1 MSFLDLARVQ
11 DNLFYFRDMSL
22 HKHALI
28 RYRIIDSML
37 RNKYK
42 PYPTIEDIRAKCED
56 SLFGSDWGDHISIS
70 TIEKDFRAMRL
81 DAELGFFAPI
91 KFSRIHMGYSYSD
104 EEYTIHSIPLKSE
117 DIDAI
122 KFASNTLM
130 NFRESPMFA
139 QFRFAIEKIFD
150 RLNISSDV
158 QDERIEKIVQFDSYP
173 NYPGKEFL
181 QDLYTS
187 IKEYHQIE
195 IVYKRFNSGEKS
207 KRKVHPYLLK
217 EYKHRWYLIA
227 YTPSK
232 KGLATYALDRIHAL
246 NILDDDFILDPGF
259 DALKFFKYAFGITK
273 IEDDFSNVVLKF
285 SSSQKGYLITQP
297 LHSSQKLISED
308 DSSFTLELQVYL
320 TYELMERILSYGED
334 VIVIEPEE
342 LKDTVCKRLLKALEQ
357 Y

>member
-1 MSFLDLARVQ
+1 
-11 DNLFYFRDMSL
+11 
-22 HKHALI
+22 
-28 RYRIIDSML
+28 ML

-104 EEYTIHSIPLKSE
+104 EEYTIHSIALKSE

-195 IVYKRFNSGEKS
+195 IVYKRFNSDEKS
-207 KRKVHPYLLK
+207 KRLVYPYLLK

-227 YTPSK
+227 YTPAK
-232 KGLATYALDRIHAL
+232 KGFATYALDRIHAL
-246 NILDDDFILDPGF
+246 SLLENDFIIDSSFDPS
-259 DALKFFKYAFGITK
+259 KFFKYAFGITK
-273 IEDDFSNVVLKF
+273 VDQHFFNVVLKF
-285 SSSQKGYLITQP
+285 SLSQKGYLITQP
-297 LHSSQKLISED
+297 LHSSQKIISED
-308 DSSFTLELQVYL
+308 KNSFTLELQVYL
-320 TYELMERILSYGED
+320 TYELIERILSYGEK
-334 VIVIEPEE
+334 VLVVKPEE
-342 LKDTVCKRLLKALEQ
+342 LKKTVYNRLLKASEQ

>member
-1 MSFLDLARVQ
+1 
-11 DNLFYFRDMSL
+11 MSL

-37 RNKYK
+37 RNNYK
-42 PYPTIEDIRAKCED
+42 PYPDIEEIRSKCEE

-70 TIEKDFRAMRL
+70 TIEKDFRAMRT

-91 KFSRIHMGYSYSD
+91 KFSRIHMGYYYTD
-104 EEYTIHSIPLKSE
+104 PEYTIHAIPLKNE

-150 RLNISSDV
+150 RLNISSDA
-158 QDERIEKIVQFDSYP
+158 QDERIDQIVQFDSYP

-187 IKEYHQIE
+187 IKEYQQIE
-195 IVYKRFNSGEKS
+195 LVYKRFNSDKAN
-207 KRKVHPYLLK
+207 KRVVHPYLLK
-217 EYKHRWYLIA
+217 EYKHRWYLVA
-227 YTPSK
+227 YVDAK
-232 KGLATYALDRIHAL
+232 KGLATYALDRIQSL
-246 NILDDDFILDPGF
+246 NILEDDFIIDSNFKPLQ
-259 DALKFFKYAFGITK
+259 FFKYSFGITQV
-273 IEDDFSNVVLKF
+273 ENDFFKVLLKF
-285 SSSQKGYLITQP
+285 SSAQKGYLMTQP

-308 DSSFTLELQVYL
+308 KDSFTIGLEVYL
-320 TYELMERILSYGED
+320 TYELIETVLSYGED
-334 VIVIEPEE
+334 VLVLQPEE
-342 LKDTVCKRLLKALEQ
+342 LKKIIHKRLLKAVKQ

>member
-1 MSFLDLARVQ
+1 
-11 DNLFYFRDMSL
+11 MSL

-37 RNKYK
+37 RNRYK
-42 PYPTIEDIRAKCED
+42 PYPKIEEIRAKCED

-70 TIEKDFRAMRL
+70 TIEKDFRAMRT

-91 KFSRIHMGYSYSD
+91 KFSRVHMGYFYAD
-104 EEYTIHSIPLKSE
+104 EGYTIHSIPLKTE

-130 NFRESPMFA
+130 NFRESPMFD

-158 QDERIEKIVQFDSYP
+158 QDERIDKIVQFDSYP

-181 QDLYTS
+181 QDLFTS
-187 IKEYHQIE
+187 IKEYSKIE
-195 IVYKRFNSGEKS
+195 IVYKRFNSVEKS
-207 KRKVHPYLLK
+207 KRLVHPYLLK
-217 EYKHRWYLIA
+217 EYRHRWYLIA

-232 KGLATYALDRIHAL
+232 NGLATYALDRIKSL
-246 NILDDDFILDPGF
+246 NILNQDFILDPGF

-308 DSSFTLELQVYL
+308 DNTFTLELQVYL
-320 TYELMERILSYGED
+320 TYELIERILSYGED
-334 VIVIEPEE
+334 VIVLKPKE
-342 LKDTVCKRLLKALEQ
+342 LRNMVSQRLFRALQQ

>member
-1 MSFLDLARVQ
+1 
-11 DNLFYFRDMSL
+11 MSL

-42 PYPTIEDIRAKCED
+42 AFPSIEDIRSKCED

-70 TIEKDFRAMRL
+70 TIEKDFKAMRS
-81 DAELGFFAPI
+81 DEELGFFAPI
-91 KFSRIHMGYSYSD
+91 KYSRVEHGYYYT
-104 EEYTIHSIPLKSE
+104 EEDYTIHNIPLKNE

-158 QDERIEKIVQFDSYP
+158 QDERLDKLVQFDSFP

-181 QDLYTS
+181 QPLYTA
-187 IKEYHQIE
+187 IKDYHQVE
-195 IVYKRFNSGEKS
+195 LVYKRFNS
-207 KRKVHPYLLK
+207 RKESTRVIHPYLLK
-217 EYKHRWYLIA
+217 EYKHRWYLIG
-227 YTPSK
+227 YVEEKES
-232 KGLATYALDRIHAL
+232 LSTYALDRMVKVEL
-246 NILDDDFILDPGF
+246 KEDDFIIQSSFHPES
-259 DALKFFKYAFGITK
+259 FFKYSFGITHNDEK
-273 IEDDFSNVVLKF
+273 SYKVLLKF
-285 SSSQKGYLITQP
+285 PKHQKGYLLTQP
-297 LHSSQKLISED
+297 LHGSQKILKEEEEN
-308 DSSFTLELQVYL
+308 FVLELEVYI
-320 TYELMERILSYGED
+320 TYELIERILGYGEN
-334 VIVIEPEE
+334 IEVLSPPE
-342 LKDTVCKRLLKALEQ
+342 LKEKITERLKLALDN

>member
-1 MSFLDLARVQ
+1 MSFLDLTRVQ
-11 DNLFYFRDMSL
+11 VNLFYFRDMSL

-42 PYPTIEDIRAKCED
+42 PYPSIEEIRAKCED
-56 SLFGSDWGDHISIS
+56 SLFGSDWGEHISMS
-70 TIEKDFRAMRL
+70 TIEKDFRAMRM
-81 DAELGFFAPI
+81 DTELGFLAPI
-91 KFSRIHMGYSYSD
+91 KFSRIHMGYFYSD

-150 RLNISSDV
+150 RLNITSDV
-158 QDERIEKIVQFDSYP
+158 QDERIDRIVQFDSFP

-181 QDLYTS
+181 QDLYSS
-187 IKEYHQIE
+187 IKDYRQIE
-195 IVYKRFNSGEKS
+195 IVYKRFNSDEQS
-207 KRKVHPYLLK
+207 KRLVHPYLLK

-227 YTPSK
+227 FSPSK

-246 NILDDDFILDPGF
+246 TVLDSNFIIDPSF
-259 DALKFFKYAFGITK
+259 DPLRFFKYAFGITK
-273 IEDDFSNVVLKF
+273 VDDEFFRVVLRF

-297 LHSSQKLISED
+297 LHVSQKLISED
-308 DSSFTLELQVYL
+308 ENSFTLELQVYL
-320 TYELMERILSYGED
+320 TYELIERILSYGEE
-334 VIVIEPEE
+334 VVVVEPEE
-342 LKDTVCKRLLKALEQ
+342 LKKVVYNRLLSAIHR

>member
-1 MSFLDLARVQ
+1 
-11 DNLFYFRDMSL
+11 MSL

-42 PYPTIEDIRAKCED
+42 PYPTLEEIRAKCED
-56 SLFGSDWGDHISIS
+56 SLFGSDWGEHISIS
-70 TIEKDFRAMRL
+70 TIEKDFRAMRS
-81 DAELGFFAPI
+81 DTELGFFAPI
-91 KFSRIHMGYSYSD
+91 KFSRVYMGYYYTD

-158 QDERIEKIVQFDSYP
+158 QDERIDKIVQFDSYP

-181 QDLYTS
+181 QNLYTA
-187 IKEYHQIE
+187 IKDYHQTE
-195 IVYKRFNSGEKS
+195 ILYKRFDSNES
-207 KRKVHPYLLK
+207 KKITVHPYLLK
-217 EYKHRWYLIA
+217 EYKHRWYLIG
-227 YTPSK
+227 YVQQK
-232 KGLATYALDRIHAL
+232 RGLATYALDRIKDL
-246 NILDDDFILDPGF
+246 TLLESDFIVQPGF
-259 DALKFFKYAFGITK
+259 DPLEFFKYSFGITQVDK
-273 IEDDFSNVVLKF
+273 EFFKVILRF
-285 SSSQKGYLITQP
+285 SSAQKGYLITQP
-297 LHSSQKLISED
+297 LHKSQRFISED
-308 DSSFTLELQVYL
+308 EKGFVIGLEVYL
-320 TYELMERILSYGED
+320 TYELIERVLSYGED
-334 VIVIEPEE
+334 VVVLEPKELREIV
-342 LKDTVCKRLLKALEQ
+342 CNRLTKAIEQ

>member
-1 MSFLDLARVQ
+1 
-11 DNLFYFRDMSL
+11 MSL

-42 PYPTIEDIRAKCED
+42 PYPGIEEIRAKCED

-70 TIEKDFRAMRL
+70 TIEKDFRAMRM

-91 KFSRIHMGYSYSD
+91 KFSRVNMGYYYAD
-104 EEYTIHSIPLKSE
+104 EEYTIHSIPLKTE

-130 NFRESPMFA
+130 NFRESPMFS

-158 QDERIEKIVQFDSYP
+158 QDDRIEKLVQFDSYP
-173 NYPGKEFL
+173 NYPGKEYL
-181 QDLYTS
+181 KHIYKALKGYR
-187 IKEYHQIE
+187 QIE
-195 IVYKRFNSGEKS
+195 IVYKRFNSPQPYN
-207 KRKVHPYLLK
+207 RVVHPYLLK

-227 YTPSK
+227 YVEVK
-232 KGLATYALDRIHAL
+232 KGLATYALDRIHSL
-246 NILDDDFILDPGF
+246 KTLEDDFITQPDFDP
-259 DALKFFKYAFGITK
+259 LQFFKYAFGITK
-273 IEDDFSNVVLKF
+273 VDNDFFKVLLKF
-285 SSSQKGYLITQP
+285 SSNQKGYLLTQP
-297 LHSSQKLISED
+297 LHSSQKIISENEK
-308 DSSFTLELQVYL
+308 SFTLELKVYL
-320 TYELMERILSYGED
+320 TYELVERILGYGED
-334 VIVIEPEE
+334 VVVVKPKE
-342 LKDTVCKRLLKALEQ
+342 LKDIVYKRLLKAIGQ